1 MFVTIVGDRIGLA
14 PARSFAGLMT
24 LYETSY
30 LRLRRLLGDP
40 ALLAAR
46 SVSSAAADLPLHIE
60 VLERAPYT
68 TTLRMTYWFATGV
81 APSADPDLVVRVY
94 RDARLAEACSCSA
107 RPHHRALSAYA
118 RQAPTELE
126 RRWLMNIMLNKWLEY
141 CLEVGHR
148 QPQPVLGADSG
159 ANASCCSIA

>member
-1 MFVTIVGDRIGLA
+1 MFLAIVGDRISLA

-46 SVSSAAADLPLHIE
+46 SVSSAAADLPLHVE

-68 TTLRMTYWFATGV
+68 TTLRMTYWFAAGT
-81 APSADPDLVVRVY
+81 APTADPDLVVRVY
-94 RDARLAEACSCSA
+94 RDARLAEACSCA
-107 RPHHRALSAYA
+107 ERPHHRALSAYA
-118 RQAPTELE
+118 RRGATELE
-126 RRWLMNIMLNKWLEY
+126 RRWLMNVMLSKWLEY
-141 CLEVGHR
+141 CLDVGHR
-148 QPQPVLGADSG
+148 RPQPARAALACLTRVG
-159 ANASCCSIA
+159 

>member
-1 MFVTIVGDRIGLA
+1 MRHTMPVLTVRI
-14 PARSFAGLMT
+14 S
-24 LYETSY
+24 EEEK
-30 LRLRRLLGDP
+30 

-46 SVSSAAADLPLHIE
+46 SVSSAGADLPLHVE
-60 VLERAPYT
+60 VMERAPYT
-68 TTLRMTYWFATGV
+68 TTLRMTYWFAAGI

-126 RRWLMNIMLNKWLEY
+126 RRWLMNVMLNKWLEY

-148 QPQPVLGADSG
+148 RPTPVRSTLACLKRAG
-159 ANASCCSIA
+159 

>member
-1 MFVTIVGDRIGLA
+1 MFLAIVGDRISLA

-46 SVSSAAADLPLHIE
+46 SVSSAAADLPLHVE

-68 TTLRMTYWFATGV
+68 TTLRMTYWFAAGT

-94 RDARLAEACSCSA
+94 RDARLAEACSCAA

-118 RQAPTELE
+118 RQGATELE
-126 RRWLMNIMLNKWLEY
+126 RRWLMNVMLSKWLEY
-141 CLEVGHR
+141 CLDVGHR
-148 QPQPVLGADSG
+148 RPQPIRSALACLARVG
-159 ANASCCSIA
+159 